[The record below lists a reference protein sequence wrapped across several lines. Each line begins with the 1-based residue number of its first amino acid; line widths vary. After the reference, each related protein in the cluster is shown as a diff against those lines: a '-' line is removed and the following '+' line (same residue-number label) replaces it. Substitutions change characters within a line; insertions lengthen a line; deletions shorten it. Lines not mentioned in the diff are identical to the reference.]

1 MKTLSDPIILSFFL
15 IRGSC
20 RRATRTCSRS
30 AQKQASRAALRPSPT
45 RRHPLIQKRRQC
57 KSQGLT
63 KQIPSKRLCFV

>member
-30 AQKQASRAALRPSPT
+30 AQKQASRAVLRPGPA
-45 RRHPLIQKRRQC
+45 RRHPL
-57 KSQGLT
+57 GLFRAREMAVG
-63 KQIPSKRLCFV
+63 PRPESPVRPGSR